1 MTDGIS
7 LGMPLFHKIMEGAL
21 VFLLRDVARYRI
33 HVIRNNLQ
41 SAFVYESDAELTSDI
56 NKNYRFL
63 AKILRQVIFKASL
76 KKLDNKLTIKPLPEL
91 DQWLAQGKSVII
103 AMGHVSNWEWAGL
116 YLGMKYRGHV
126 CALYKRIKSKWV
138 NDWMVRRR
146 ELLDGYLIE
155 SGQMADLIRLIKSK
169 PIMILMIADQ
179 NPGHER
185 GIIWTTFFKRNTAFA
200 NGPEAL
206 SKKYNLPVLYL
217 HQTSLE
223 NGNYRLEF
231 ETITDG
237 KNILP
242 EGEIIKRY
250 ANSLEN
256 NIRSQRSE
264 WLWSHKRWKRSVE
277 IIPDE
282 KL

>member
-33 HVIRNNLQ
+33 QVIRNNLE
-41 SAFVYESDAELTSDI
+41 SAFVYKSDPTLRSDI
-56 NKNYRFL
+56 DQNYRFL
-63 AKILRQVIFKASL
+63 AKILRQVVFKASL
-76 KKLDNKLTIKPLPEL
+76 RKLDKKLNIKPLPDL
-91 DQWLAQGKSVII
+91 DHWLEEGKSVII
-103 AMGHVSNWEWAGL
+103 TMGHVSNWEWAGL

-126 CALYKRIKSKWV
+126 CALYKRIKMKWV
-138 NDWMVRRR
+138 NDWMIRRR
-146 ELLDGYLIE
+146 KLLDGYLIE
-155 SGQMADLIRLIKSK
+155 SGKMADLIRLIKSK
-169 PIMILMIADQ
+169 PVMVLMIADQ

-206 SKKYNLPVLYL
+206 SVKYQLPVLYL

-223 NGNYRLEF
+223 NGNYQLEF
-231 ETITDG
+231 KIITDG
-237 KNILP
+237 KSNLP

-250 ANSLEN
+250 AKLLED
-256 NIRSQRSE
+256 NIESQRSE
-264 WLWSHKRWKRSVE
+264 WLWSHKRWKRS
-277 IIPDE
+277 
-282 KL
+282 LN

>member
-7 LGMPLFHKIMEGAL
+7 LGMPLFHKILEGAL

-41 SAFVYESDAELTSDI
+41 AAFVYKSDAELRSDI
-56 NKNYRFL
+56 NRNYHFL
-63 AKILRQVIFKASL
+63 AKILRQVIFKASH
-76 KKLDNKLTIKPLPEL
+76 KKLDKKLKINSLPEL
-91 DQWLAQGKSVII
+91 HQWMSDGKSVII
-103 AMGHVSNWEWAGL
+103 TMGHVSNWEWAGL

-126 CALYKRIKSKWV
+126 CAIYKQIKTKWV

-146 ELLDGYLIE
+146 ELLDGFLIE
-155 SGQMADLIRLIKSK
+155 SGKMADLIRLIKTK

-185 GIIWTTFFKRNTAFA
+185 GIIWAKFFNRTTAFA

-217 HQTSLE
+217 NQTSLE
-223 NGNYRLEF
+223 NGNYHLEF
-231 ETITDG
+231 KIITDG
-237 KNILP
+237 RNILP
-242 EGEIIKRY
+242 GGEITQRY
-250 ANSLEN
+250 AKLLEH
-256 NIRSQRSE
+256 NIQSQRSE
-264 WLWSHKRWKRSVE
+264 WLWSHKRWKRTLE
-277 IIPDE
+277 E
-282 KL
+282 

>member
-7 LGMPLFHKIMEGAL
+7 LGMSLFHKLMEGAL

-33 HVIRNNLQ
+33 HVIRNNLE
-41 SAFVYESDAELTSDI
+41 SAFVYESDTALKSDI
-56 NKNYRFL
+56 KKNYRFL
-63 AKILRQVIFKASL
+63 AKIIRQVIFKASL
-76 KKLDNKLTIKPLPEL
+76 KKLDKRLSIKPLPEL
-91 DQWLAQGKSVII
+91 EQWLAEGKSVII
-103 AMGHVSNWEWAGL
+103 TMGHVSNWEWAGL

-155 SGQMADLIRLIKSK
+155 SGKMTDLIRLIKSK

-185 GIIWTTFFKRNTAFA
+185 GNIWTTFFNRNTAFI
-200 NGPEAL
+200 NGPESL
-206 SKKYNLPVLYL
+206 SVKYKLPVLYL

-223 NGNYRLEF
+223 NGNYQLLF
-231 ETITDG
+231 EIVTDA

-250 ANSLEN
+250 ANLLEN

-264 WLWSHKRWKRSVE
+264 WLWSHKRWKRSSE
-277 IIPDE
+277 LMDD
-282 KL
+282 K